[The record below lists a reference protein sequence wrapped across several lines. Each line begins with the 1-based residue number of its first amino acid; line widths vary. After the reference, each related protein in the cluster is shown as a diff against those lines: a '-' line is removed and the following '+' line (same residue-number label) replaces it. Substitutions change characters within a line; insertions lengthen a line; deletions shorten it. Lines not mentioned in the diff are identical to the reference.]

1 MKNKWLNYGVTLL
14 LMLIALGALL
24 GIRSSEMSNDLRITL
39 RYSIFILLIIWFGYQ
54 FIRQMKLT
62 QKK

>member
-1 MKNKWLNYGVTLL
+1 MKNKWQNYGVTLL

-24 GIRSSEMSNDLRITL
+24 GIRSSEMSNELRITL
-39 RYSIFILLIIWFGYQ
+39 RYSIFILLFIWFGYQ